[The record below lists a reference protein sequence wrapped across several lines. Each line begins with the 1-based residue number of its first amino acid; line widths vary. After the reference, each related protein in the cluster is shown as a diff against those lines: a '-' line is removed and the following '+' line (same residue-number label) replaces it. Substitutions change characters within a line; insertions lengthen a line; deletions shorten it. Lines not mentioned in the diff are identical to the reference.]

1 MKIKMNAEYLSI
13 QRNNNVK
20 IIPNQSR
27 KIKHIHIIKKQPFG
41 RRQSSHNNKKINS
54 STLK

>member
-27 KIKHIHIIKKQPFG
+27 KIKHIHIIKKTTFWTP
-41 RRQSSHNNKKINS
+41 SII
-54 STLK
+54 T